1 MHSDDWGW
9 GLFGH
14 GFGLVFWIVAI
25 VLVVGLVMGLS
36 GRGGGNGGRS
46 TPNARDILKERYA
59 RGEIDRDEYERK
71 MKDLDR

>member
-14 GFGLVFWIVAI
+14 GFGLLFWIVAI

-36 GRGGGNGGRS
+36 GRGGGNGGRGRPS
-46 TPNARDILKERYA
+46 AREVLKERYA
-59 RGEIDRDEYERK
+59 KGEIDREEYERK

>member
-9 GLFGH
+9 GFFGH

-36 GRGGGNGGRS
+36 GRGGGGRGRPS
-46 TPNARDILKERYA
+46 ARELLKERYA
-59 RGEIDRDEYERK
+59 KGEIDQEEYERK

>member
-9 GLFGH
+9 GFFGH

-46 TPNARDILKERYA
+46 RPSARELLKERYA
-59 RGEIDRDEYERK
+59 KGEIDQEEYERK